1 MLLSKWST
9 HSATL
14 LAILDDVRCI
24 CRLVTSTKACSETAS
39 WSSISVSRFRR
50 CLLPAVEAAVGAG
63 LVFCGG
69 SVFCVSGSS
78 GSLKSNISIDGLLEL
93 DISGMMW
100 TACDVSVDCIGG
112 GRASPI

>member
-63 LVFCGG
+63 RRETDG

-78 GSLKSNISIDGLLEL
+78 GSLNDGLLE
-93 DISGMMW
+93 
-100 TACDVSVDCIGG
+100 
-112 GRASPI
+112 